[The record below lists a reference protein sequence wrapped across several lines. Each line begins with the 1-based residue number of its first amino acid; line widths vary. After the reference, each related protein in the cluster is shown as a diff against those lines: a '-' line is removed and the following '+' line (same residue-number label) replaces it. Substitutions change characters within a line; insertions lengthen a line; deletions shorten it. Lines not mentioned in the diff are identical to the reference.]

1 MLQITEPMSFLPQ
14 KIKKCSQ
21 GSFAP
26 VSFAKKNTNL
36 LKVECVSVF
45 FLIKQKVGEA
55 CEGVLLF
62 PVKIYSFKCP
72 VDCYNR
78 RFSVPQIW
86 G

>member
-1 MLQITEPMSFLPQ
+1 MLQVTVSLVFIP
-14 KIKKCSQ
+14 KKTNLCCQ
-21 GSFAP
+21 GSFAR
-26 VSFAKKNTNL
+26 VSFAKKNTNF
-36 LKVECVSVF
+36 LKAECVSV

-62 PVKIYSFKCP
+62 TVKKYSFKCP